1 MNAGEREWPDLR
13 LAGLAAGAWLSAL
26 AGLYV
31 SGRTGA
37 VLAATAGALAGAGWW
52 WLSRPLAAPAPSE
65 LAGPAPEG
73 RAPEGRA
80 PEGRAPSRRVH
91 GRRAGWAVL
100 TVLLGILAGAGC
112 AAVRVAVRDAPPLS
126 GLAHQ
131 RTTVRA
137 TLVVTDD
144 PHAVHTAPGR
154 QPEFAVPA
162 DLVEVHE
169 PVRVRLSVRIL
180 VLAADPAW
188 RSLLPGQQVVATG
201 RLASP
206 RGGDLRAALLSA
218 TGPPAEV
225 GAAPWVQ
232 RAAGRLRAGLQR
244 ACAPLPRD
252 AGGLLPGLVVGDTS
266 RLEPAVADN
275 FRATGMTHLVAV
287 SGSNAGQRWYS
298 VMYGNDPAGGYLHP
312 GVLRSARHWAVGA
325 VAGGGVPGVCGAAGL
340 DVGAGVR

>member
-26 AGLYV
+26 AGLYL

-52 WLSRPLAAPAPSE
+52 WLSRSLVGLAPSE
-65 LAGPAPEG
+65 PA
-73 RAPEGRA
+73 
-80 PEGRAPSRRVH
+80 GRAPSRRAH

-112 AAVRVAVRDAPPLS
+112 TAARVAVRDAPPLS

-252 AGGLLPGLVVGDTS
+252 VGGLLPGLVVGDTS

-287 SGSNAGQRWYS
+287 SGSNAG
-298 VMYGNDPAGGYLHP
+298 
-312 GVLRSARHWAVGA
+312 
-325 VAGGGVPGVCGAAGL
+325 
-340 DVGAGVR
+340 